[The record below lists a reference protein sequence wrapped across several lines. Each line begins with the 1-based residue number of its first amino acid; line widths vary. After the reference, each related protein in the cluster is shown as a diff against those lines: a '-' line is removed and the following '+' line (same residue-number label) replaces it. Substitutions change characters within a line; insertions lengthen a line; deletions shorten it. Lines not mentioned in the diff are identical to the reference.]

1 MSKLRNEKN
10 GNRSFFSLKA
20 KWSIGTGIG
29 VLVIFAVFSVMLFQS
44 FSSLLM
50 NQEKQYAEDSLR
62 TAIGKLADNEGEL
75 TKQDVVK
82 SLSLKITP
90 SDNQNLYTNSVYT
103 SLTRENIGISV
114 YNLSGDLVFASRNVP
129 VKFSSGSYQES
140 RLAKDKNGRSI
151 YVLSHSVYSK
161 TTHQTIGYVQVTN
174 SLISYDRTRQRL
186 VIIFL
191 VFGLTAAF
199 ALALLAYGLLS
210 WLLRPVDD
218 IHDVIGKITQG
229 DESEA
234 LANVRVPEYN
244 YKDELVELGEMFN
257 GMLDRM
263 ERYVEQ
269 QQQFVEDVSHEL
281 RTPVAIIQGHLE
293 MLNRW
298 GKDDPKV
305 LDNSIK
311 ASLQEIN
318 RMKSLVQ
325 EMLDLSRAEQVE
337 IQFANEVTDVK
348 EVGMLVYSNFK
359 MIHPEFT
366 FVMDCDL
373 KEATKVQIYRN
384 HLEQILIILM
394 DNAVK
399 YSTNRPEVHMS
410 LAKTSR
416 YAQIVVQDFGE
427 GISQENASK
436 IFDRFYRVDKA
447 RSRDK
452 GGNGLGLAIAH
463 RLIEGYHG
471 KMTVESVLGQGS
483 VFRISLPLIR
493 EEEKVIEES
502 ERSL

>member
-199 ALALLAYGLLS
+199 ALALLAMDFHLGFCGQSMTFMTLS
-210 WLLRPVDD
+210 EKL
-218 IHDVIGKITQG
+218 
-229 DESEA
+229 
-234 LANVRVPEYN
+234 
-244 YKDELVELGEMFN
+244 
-257 GMLDRM
+257 
-263 ERYVEQ
+263 
-269 QQQFVEDVSHEL
+269 
-281 RTPVAIIQGHLE
+281 
-293 MLNRW
+293 
-298 GKDDPKV
+298 PKV
-305 LDNSIK
+305 
-311 ASLQEIN
+311 
-318 RMKSLVQ
+318 M
-325 EMLDLSRAEQVE
+325 
-337 IQFANEVTDVK
+337 
-348 EVGMLVYSNFK
+348 
-359 MIHPEFT
+359 
-366 FVMDCDL
+366 
-373 KEATKVQIYRN
+373 
-384 HLEQILIILM
+384 
-394 DNAVK
+394 
-399 YSTNRPEVHMS
+399 
-410 LAKTSR
+410 
-416 YAQIVVQDFGE
+416 
-427 GISQENASK
+427 
-436 IFDRFYRVDKA
+436 KA
-447 RSRDK
+447 RHWPTSEFPNITTK
-452 GGNGLGLAIAH
+452 MSSLNWAKCSMAC
-463 RLIEGYHG
+463 LIEWRGTLNSSNNLL
-471 KMTVESVLGQGS
+471 KTFLMN
-483 VFRISLPLIR
+483 
-493 EEEKVIEES
+493 
-502 ERSL
+502 